1 VPVVSTSLYYTLPPS
16 LQNYMAIQF
25 FPQAVAYLALVFWAT
40 LNGKITQ
47 RIGLAPTQITQGL
60 RWGTVTG
67 LVLGGINVLVVLW
80 VVPALGGD
88 ILFLRDTPHAQVPT
102 VIMLPWLITLIA
114 VGVEVNF
121 RGFVLGRLLALFA
134 SEPTSRRAR
143 IGSALA
149 VAISAATFA
158 FDPFMVAT
166 FKHLHW
172 IAVWDGLVWGTMWL
186 RLHNLYGPIVA
197 HTVEVV
203 VMYSII
209 KVTLT

>member
-1 VPVVSTSLYYTLPPS
+1 VPVVSTALYYTLLPS
-16 LQNYMAIQF
+16 LQSYVAIQF
-25 FPQAVAYLALVFWAT
+25 FPQTVAYLALVLWAT
-40 LNGKITQ
+40 RNGEITQ
-47 RIGLAPTQITQGL
+47 RIGLAPAQITQGL

-67 LVLGGINVLVVLW
+67 LVLGGVNVLVILW
-80 VVPALGGD
+80 VVPAFGGD
-88 ILFLRDTPHAQVPT
+88 ILFLRDTPHARVPT
-102 VIMLPWLITLIA
+102 VIMLPWLIILIA

-134 SEPTSRRAR
+134 SEPASRRAR

-209 KVTLT
+209 KATLT